1 MINFKLV
8 ALIVLIILSVFLFL
22 FISYAE
28 LKDGMNSLT
37 SGIPTASLET
47 THAVKSILSEGILK
61 TMNTIDNIV

>member
-37 SGIPTASLET
+37 SGIPTASLEA
-47 THAVKSILSEGILK
+47 THSVKSILSEGILK